1 MSNRTKILAIA
12 ALATLATACSTGRT
26 DLLNSTELP
35 EYDGESV
42 VVMARSYH
50 TGNQTEADFTD
61 CVVNSLRRG
70 DTKINV
76 MPGDQFI
83 DALYPWFEPRTAP
96 NDIKAMPRLMNNP
109 MIATRMRDTGV
120 RYVVWLDGNTDT
132 PNGGGSVSCA
142 AGPGGAGCFGFAWWE
157 SDSDYDAAV
166 WDLEGSKE
174 AGNIETRVS
183 GTSYL
188 PAIIIPIPLI
198 ARTQATACRDLAGQL
213 SQFIGSGS
221 G

>member
-1 MSNRTKILAIA
+1 MTYKS
-12 ALATLATACSTGRT
+12 ATLLFLALFVAGCSTGRT
-26 DLLNSTELP
+26 DIVNSTSMA

-50 TGNQTEADFTD
+50 TGNQTETDFTE
-61 CVVNSLRRG
+61 CVVNSLQRG
-70 DTKINV
+70 DSPINV
-76 MPGDQFI
+76 MPGDEFI

-96 NDIKAMPRLMNNP
+96 NDIKAMPKLMNNP
-109 MIATRMRDTGV
+109 MIATRMRETGV

-188 PAIIIPIPLI
+188 PAIIVPIPLI
-198 ARTQATACRDLAGQL
+198 ARTQSTACRDLGAQL
-213 SQFIGSGS
+213 RDFIATGSG
-221 G
+221 